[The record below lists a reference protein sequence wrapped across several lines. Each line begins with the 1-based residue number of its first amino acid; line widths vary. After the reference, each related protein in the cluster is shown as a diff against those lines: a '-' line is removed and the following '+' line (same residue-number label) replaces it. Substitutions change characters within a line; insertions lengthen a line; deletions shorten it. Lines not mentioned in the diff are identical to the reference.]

1 MYDEIDMTPTMK
13 ISFDDEGTIVSI
25 GPEPMEGYTYFEK
38 DYKEVESLMTLK
50 DDPMNY
56 VVRFDN
62 ITKGYALIAVNSND
76 NKEYK
81 ITQLNKYDNSFYS
94 LLLQIDATN
103 CTAILKCDET
113 IKNKLNINTFKF
125 YFTKK
130 DNPNHLYKIIEFNI
144 NEEII
149 DDLFSNMD
157 NLSIYTVRNLE
168 RLCYEIV

>member
-25 GPEPMEGYTYFEK
+25 GPEPVEGYSYFEK
-38 DYKEVESLMTLK
+38 DYKDVEPLMTLK

-62 ITKGYALIAVNSND
+62 VSKGYALISVKSND
-76 NKEYK
+76 SKEYK
-81 ITQLNKYDNSFYS
+81 ITQLKQYDQSFYS
-94 LLLQIDATN
+94 LLLHIDSTN
-103 CTAILKCDET
+103 CTAILKCDEA

-130 DNPNHLYKIIEFNI
+130 DNPNYLYQ
-144 NEEII
+144 II
-149 DDLFSNMD
+149 DFTINDKVENEIFADIENI
-157 NLSIYTVRNLE
+157 SIYTVRNLE